1 MTTTLTI
8 RDLASVMSSRRMRK
22 KDEQFPILLGK
33 ACAREAGQPYQQV
46 IQKLG
51 NQLMSSDSALG
62 GLLGPNI
69 VSMILGGSS
78 NLGSDVALSQL
89 LAAVPDIVRPSA
101 MKAVYRLLQQYYGSL
116 PVPLF
121 YQDLGAILKAG
132 YFSRVI
138 TTNYDNL
145 LEQALE
151 STAVPW
157 RRDRDYHVID
167 VPAFTREGLKHHLA
181 SLGRHGVLILK
192 MHGDLRQEGDPID
205 FTELESALFDH
216 RKTLYSELSE
226 DLVVVGY
233 ERESPGID
241 KALHA
246 QSGGTIWWVSET
258 DTDPT
263 FQSSL
268 ELVRTVNVIDG
279 PEASPQRLFGT
290 LWTLLSRLP
299 EFAVSASDYSTD
311 QESLDSVV
319 HSDTDRSVSNNL
331 EHDVLSDSLA
341 RAKDELERLRQSSP
355 PGANPNVDAQIDYQ
369 RAQIASLEDQ
379 VRIRQK
385 DKIQSLLDDILSRA
399 KSGNLAPPT
408 LEFLE
413 QEASLVRSQFSL
425 TSPNQDIISA
435 SIAAVAVLSARLGA
449 VVAPPESVR
458 ELSSFAPSEFGR
470 GL

>member
-1 MTTTLTI
+1 
-8 RDLASVMSSRRMRK
+8 MRK

-33 ACAREAGQPYQQV
+33 ACANEAGQPYQQV

-51 NQLMSSDSALG
+51 NQLMSSGSVLG
-62 GLLGPNI
+62 GLLGTNI

-78 NLGSDVALSQL
+78 NLSSDVALSQL
-89 LAAVPDIVRPSA
+89 LAAVPDSVRPSA
-101 MKAVYRLLQQYYGSL
+101 VKAVYRLLQQYYGSL

-151 STAVPW
+151 STPVPW

-167 VPAFTREGLKHHLA
+167 VPAFTREALKRHLA

-216 RKTLYSELSE
+216 RKTLYQELSE

-258 DTDPT
+258 AIDPT
-263 FQSSL
+263 LQSTL
-268 ELVRTVNVIDG
+268 EAVRAVNVIDG

-299 EFAVSASDYSTD
+299 DAAGSGYDHSVD
-311 QESLDSVV
+311 QQTLDSVV
-319 HSDTDRSVSNNL
+319 PGETDPNLPSTDL
-331 EHDVLSDSLA
+331 EHDVLRASLA

-355 PGANPNVDAQIDYQ
+355 PGANPNIDAQIDYQ

-385 DKIQSLLDDILSRA
+385 DKIQSLLNDILGRA
-399 KSGNLAPPT
+399 RTGSLDPATLA
-408 LEFLE
+408 FLE
-413 QEASLVRSQFSL
+413 QEANLVESQFPLS
-425 TSPNQDIISA
+425 SPNQDIISA
-435 SIAAVAVLSARLGA
+435 SIAAIAVLSARLGPL
-449 VVAPPESVR
+449 VAPPESVR
-458 ELSSFAPSEFGR
+458 ELSSFAPSELGR